1 MLLWMD
7 CRVKPGID
15 GVAGILSRSIVLIIE
30 HRRDEA
36 AVFALDQFGPVSTAC
51 GLPARARGSGG
62 RPADPYLTAQAESR
76 SRAGWR
82 CRARPVDP
90 DRRNPA
96 VDIDASFFLLRG
108 MMVRIG
114 RCRHDRA
121 DHGVERLEQFAPLR
135 AQPRP
140 RAIVEHPVAVALR
153 YPGRIRCMTRSR

>member
-7 CRVKPGID
+7 CRVKPGND
-15 GVAGILSRSIVLIIE
+15 GVAGILSSSIVLITE
-30 HRRDEA
+30 HRRRDEA

-51 GLPARARGSGG
+51 GLPARARGLGR

-96 VDIDASFFLLRG
+96 VDIDASCFLLRG
-108 MMVRIG
+108 MIVRIG
-114 RCRHDRA
+114 
-121 DHGVERLEQFAPLR
+121 
-135 AQPRP
+135 
-140 RAIVEHPVAVALR
+140 
-153 YPGRIRCMTRSR
+153 